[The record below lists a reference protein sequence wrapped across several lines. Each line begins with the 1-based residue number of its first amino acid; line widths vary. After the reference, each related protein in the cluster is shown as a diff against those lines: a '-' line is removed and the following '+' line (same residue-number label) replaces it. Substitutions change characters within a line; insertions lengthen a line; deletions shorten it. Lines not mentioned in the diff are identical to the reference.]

1 MKTAMSTV
9 WSNIEVPTC
18 KIGKNHK
25 WKRWRKDNNR
35 DEIGVCLK
43 CGYDLFDR
51 KYKKVKTEE

>member
-1 MKTAMSTV
+1 MSTV

-25 WKRWRKDNNR
+25 WKRWRKNNNR
-35 DEIGVCLK
+35 DEIGICLK

-51 KYKKVKTEE
+51 KYKKVKTEK